1 MTPPDEPAFPPPSP
15 RHPAAVYLV
24 LLAAA
29 AFVIAIALDVLPL
42 TDPDEVFYAQT
53 AREMLAAPSLL
64 TPLLFGQP
72 QFEKPPLT
80 YWLLAGSF
88 ALLGEHPWTARLV
101 PAFFGV
107 LGALATFLFGRRFL
121 PGGTAALGA
130 LLLLTSLAYL
140 GQSIALL
147 TDMVFTT
154 LVAGAFFVFY
164 LWYDRRRASYLHGFA
179 LLAALAVLTKGPVAL
194 VMLLPAAVL
203 FLGFQRDRSGLRA
216 FLVHPWWLVLF
227 AVAGPWYLYATL
239 VHGRA
244 FTWEFLVHD
253 NWHRILRAEHPSLDR
268 WYFYPGVIV
277 VGMLPW
283 TGLFAFLGAGFRE
296 HRALHVYLLTWIG
309 SVYVVFAVA
318 HSKLASYILPLFP
331 ALALLVAASVAAGA
345 ASAPR
350 RAAAA
355 AVSVLGGAGLLA
367 GALLAWPF
375 VARESVVETFRPVVL
390 AGGVYGIALFA
401 IAGLLLAR
409 RVAEAVVLNTVGLLA
424 LLLLATLNVPPAMAL
439 AFTDADIPVVVAR
452 HGLAGE
458 TIVASKI
465 SARGVHYSSGN
476 PVVVMDTS
484 KRPYWSD
491 HPIEVIASDAEIT
504 AFFAARDTV
513 LCVIQPT
520 DVERLDRLFGA
531 ARTQE
536 VLSSVHRRAVVLSR
550 RR

>member
-1 MTPPDEPAFPPPSP
+1 MTTPDEPAFPPTWP
-15 RHPAAVYLV
+15 RHPAAVYLG
-24 LLAAA
+24 LMAAA
-29 AFVIAIALDVLPL
+29 VFVIALALDALPL

-53 AREMLAAPSLL
+53 AREMLATPSPL

-80 YWLLAGSF
+80 YWLLAASF

-101 PAFFGV
+101 PALFGI

-121 PGGTAALGA
+121 ASGVAALAA
-130 LLLLTSLAYL
+130 LVLLTSLAYL

-154 LVAGAFFVFY
+154 LVAGAHFVFY
-164 LWYDRRRASYLHGFA
+164 LWYDRRCRAYLHGFA
-179 LLAALAVLTKGPVAL
+179 VLAALAILTKGPVAL
-194 VMLLPAAVL
+194 FLLLPAAIL
-203 FLGFQRDRSGLRA
+203 FLLFLRDRAGLRA

-227 AVAGPWYLYATL
+227 GVAAPWYLHATL

-253 NWHRILRAEHPSLDR
+253 NWHRILRAEHPRLDH

-296 HRALHVYLLTWIG
+296 HRPLHVYLLTWIG
-309 SVYVVFAVA
+309 SVYVVFALA
-318 HSKLASYILPLFP
+318 HSKLPSYILPLFP
-331 ALALLVAASVAAGA
+331 ALALLVAVSVAAGA
-345 ASAPR
+345 ASAR
-350 RAAAA
+350 RRTAAA
-355 AVSVLGGAGLLA
+355 AVSILGGAGLLA
-367 GALLAWPF
+367 GSLLAWPF

-390 AGGVYGIALFA
+390 AGGVYGVALFV

-409 RVAEAVVLNTVGLLA
+409 RVAEAVVLNTVGLLSMV
-424 LLLLATLNVPPAMAL
+424 LLATLNVPPAMAL
-439 AFTDADIPVVVAR
+439 AFTDADVPLLVAR
-452 HGLAGE
+452 YGLAGE

-476 PVVVMDTS
+476 PVVVMDST

-491 HPIEVIASDAEIT
+491 HPIEVIASDAEVL
-504 AFFAARDTV
+504 AFFGSRDAV
-513 LCVIQPT
+513 LCVIRPA
-520 DVERLDRLFGA
+520 DVDRLNRLLGPT
-531 ARTQE
+531 RRQD
-536 VLSSVHRRAVVLSR
+536 VLSSVHRRTVVLSR

>member
-1 MTPPDEPAFPPPSP
+1 MTTPDEPTFPPPSP
-15 RHPAAVYLV
+15 RHPAGVYLV

-29 AFVIAIALDVLPL
+29 VFVIALTLDALPL

-53 AREMLAAPSLL
+53 AREMLATPSPL

-80 YWLLAGSF
+80 YWLLAASF

-101 PAFFGV
+101 PSLFGV

-121 PGGTAALGA
+121 ASGVAALAA
-130 LLLLTSLAYL
+130 LVLLTSLAYL
-140 GQSIALL
+140 GQSVALL

-154 LVAGAFFVFY
+154 LVAGAHFVFY
-164 LWYDRRRASYLHGFA
+164 LWYDRRRSAYLHGFA
-179 LLAALAVLTKGPVAL
+179 VLAALAILTKGPVAL
-194 VMLLPAAVL
+194 FLLLPAAVL
-203 FLGFQRDRSGLRA
+203 FLLLRDRAGLRA

-227 AVAGPWYLYATL
+227 GVAAPWYLYATL

-253 NWHRILRAEHPSLDR
+253 NWHRILRAEHPRLDR

-309 SVYVVFAVA
+309 SVYVVFALA

-331 ALALLVAASVAAGA
+331 ALALLVAMSVTAGA
-345 ASAPR
+345 DSARR

-367 GALLAWPF
+367 GAFLAWPF
-375 VARESVVETFRPVVL
+375 VATESVVENFRPVVL
-390 AGGVYGIALFA
+390 AGGVYGVALFV

-409 RVAEAVVLNTVGLLA
+409 RVAEAVVLNTCGLLSV
-424 LLLLATLNVPPAMAL
+424 LLLATLNVPPAMAR
-439 AFTDADIPVVVAR
+439 AFTDADVPLLVAR
-452 HGLAGE
+452 YGLTGE

-465 SARGVHYSSGN
+465 SARGVHYGSGN
-476 PVVVMDTS
+476 PVVVMGRT
-484 KRPYWSD
+484 KRPYWSE
-491 HPIEVIASDAEIT
+491 HPIEVIASDAEVT
-504 AFFAARDTV
+504 SFFASRDTV
-513 LCVIQPT
+513 LCVIQAA
-520 DVERLDRLFGA
+520 DVERLNRLFGPT
-531 ARTQE
+531 RTQE
-536 VLSSVHRRAVVLSR
+536 VLSSAHRRIVVLSR

>member
-1 MTPPDEPAFPPPSP
+1 MKSAGEPAIPPLSP

-29 AFVIAIALDVLPL
+29 ALVIALTLNALPL

-53 AREMLAAPSLL
+53 AREMLAKPSPL

-80 YWLLAGSF
+80 YWLLAASF

-121 PGGTAALGA
+121 PNGVAALGA
-130 LLLLTSLAYL
+130 LALLTSLAYL

-154 LVAGAFFVFY
+154 FVAGAFFVFY
-164 LWYDRRRASYLHGFA
+164 LWYDRRRSSYLHGFA
-179 LLAALAVLTKGPVAL
+179 LLAALAILTKGPVAL
-194 VMLLPAAVL
+194 VMLLPAAIM
-203 FLGFQRDRSGLRA
+203 FLGFQRDLSALGA

-227 AVAGPWYLYATL
+227 AVAAPWYLYATI

-253 NWHRILRAEHPSLDR
+253 NWHRILRAEHPSLDH

-283 TGLFAFLGAGFRE
+283 TGLFAFFGSGLRE
-296 HRALHVYLLTWIG
+296 HRTLYTYLLTWIG
-309 SVYVVFAVA
+309 SVYVVFALA
-318 HSKLASYILPLFP
+318 HSKLSSYILPLFP
-331 ALALLVAASVAAGA
+331 ALALLLAMSVAAGA
-345 ASAPR
+345 DSARR

-355 AVSVLGGAGLLA
+355 MVSVLGGAGLLVC
-367 GALLAWPF
+367 ALLAGPF
-375 VARESVVETFRPVVL
+375 VALGAIAEAFRPVVL
-390 AGGVYGIALFA
+390 AGDVYGVALFG
-401 IAGLLLAR
+401 IAGLLLAG
-409 RVAEAVVLNTVGLLA
+409 RVAAAVVLNTIGLLSMV
-424 LLLLATLNVPPAMAL
+424 LLATLNIPPAVAQ
-439 AFTDADIPVVVAR
+439 AFTDVDVPVLVAR
-452 HGLAGE
+452 HGLTGE
-458 TIVASKI
+458 TIVASKA

-476 PVVVMDTS
+476 PVVVMDGT
-484 KRPYWSD
+484 KRPFWSD
-491 HPIEVIASDAEIT
+491 HPIDVIASDAEI
-504 AFFAARDTV
+504 ASFFATRETV
-513 LCVIQPT
+513 LCVIRPT
-520 DVERLDRLFGA
+520 DVDRLNRLFGPT
-531 ARTQE
+531 RTQD
-536 VLSSVHRRAVVLSR
+536 VLTSVHRRAVVLSR